1 VTHPAAPVL
10 LVEDDHITLES
21 TAELLAGDGHE
32 VACASSGEQAMAL
45 LAGGLAPGLVIT
57 DIHLDGEPDGLT
69 LARTVAE
76 SHPEARL
83 ILISGEC
90 RPAAGDYPEKA
101 VFLTKPYATGGLL
114 TLIRSSDW

>member
-1 VTHPAAPVL
+1 MSRPAAPVL

-21 TAELLAGDGHE
+21 TAELLAGDGLE
-32 VACASSGEQAMAL
+32 VTCASSGEEAMAL
-45 LAGGLAPGLVIT
+45 LAGGFEPALVIT

-76 SHPEARL
+76 SHPDARL

-90 RPAAGDYPEKA
+90 RPAAGDYPPKA

>member
-1 VTHPAAPVL
+1 MSPEPAAVL

-21 TAELLAGDGHE
+21 TAELLTADGLE
-32 VACASSGEQAMAL
+32 VTCASSGEQAMAL
-45 LAGGLAPGLVIT
+45 LAEGLEPALVIT
-57 DIHLDGEPDGLT
+57 DIHLDGEPDGLQ

-76 SHPEARL
+76 NLPDARL

-90 RPAAGDYPEKA
+90 RPAAGEYPAKA
-101 VFLTKPYATGGLL
+101 VFLTKPYASGGLL